1 MTRAS
6 IGVQDFDPTV
16 QVAINRVQSFD
27 ETLQAVRWLR
37 DAGIASINIDAMY
50 GLPHQT
56 TEAVTGTMEKV
67 VSLAPDRIAL
77 FGYAHVPWM
86 KRHQSMI
93 DEAVLPDA
101 VERFHQSNLAAGLL
115 GAAGYRQIGLDH
127 FARQDDALA
136 MALDAGTLRRNFQ
149 GYTCDT
155 ADALIGF
162 GASAISCLPQGYSQN
177 ETAIAQYRT
186 LVENGQPATVRG
198 VSLGQEDVVRRW
210 VIERIMCDFAFSGHA
225 LNQQFGSRFN
235 FIEQEARDMGRF
247 ERDALIERTDDGF
260 RVTEA
265 GRPFVRAICAQF
277 DAYLTTKSVGHSAA
291 V

>member
-1 MTRAS
+1 
-6 IGVQDFDPTV
+6 
-16 QVAINRVQSFD
+16 
-27 ETLQAVRWLR
+27 
-37 DAGIASINIDAMY
+37 MY

-56 TEAVTGTMEKV
+56 PEAVTRTMEKV

-93 DEAVLPDA
+93 DETVLPDA
-101 VERFHQSNLAAGLL
+101 VERFHQSNLAASLL
-115 GAAGYRQIGLDH
+115 SAAGYRQIGLDH
-127 FARQDDALA
+127 FSRKDDALA
-136 MALDAGTLRRNFQ
+136 VALDAGTLRRNFQ

-155 ADALIGF
+155 ADALVGF
-162 GASAISCLPQGYSQN
+162 GASAISCLPRGYSQN
-177 ETAIAQYRT
+177 EPAIAQYRVR
-186 LVENGQPATVRG
+186 VEEGRPATVRG

-225 LNQQFGSRFN
+225 LNRQFGAHYE
-235 FIEQEARDMGRF
+235 FIEREVRDMERF

-260 RVTEA
+260 RVTDA

-277 DAYLTTKSVGHSAA
+277 DAYLTTKKVGHSAA